1 VIAHVG
7 PFPVE
12 ETVGAFGPLLLA
24 VIGACLATVRA
35 HLRRWRQ
42 RSHKEVRHV
51 ASAHRTTAN

>member
-24 VIGACLATVRA
+24 AIGAGLASVRA
-35 HLRRWRQ
+35 HLRRWR
-42 RSHKEVRHV
+42 
-51 ASAHRTTAN
+51 